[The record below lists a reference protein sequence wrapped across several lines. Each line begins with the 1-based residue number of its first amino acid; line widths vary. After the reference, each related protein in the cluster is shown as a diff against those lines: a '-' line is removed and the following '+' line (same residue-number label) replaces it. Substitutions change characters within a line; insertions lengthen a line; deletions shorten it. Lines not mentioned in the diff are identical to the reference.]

1 MRWTTCRWGSCPPL
15 SKLPLNAEKQG
26 VKVALGMD
34 VRDPAFVDTFPGVF
48 QQLCREGWWLD
59 LYFLDASDQAL
70 LQRYSETRRKHPL
83 ANGREDE
90 RQVLKRERTL
100 LAPVKEQASHVID
113 TSRHT
118 VHDLRREIHSLFK
131 ELAPPAPFRVTVMSF
146 GFKHGIPFEADLV
159 MDVRFLKNPHFVTNP
174 EAKNRTGSPGEGLC
188 VRRPQH
194 APVCGAISQPS
205 GIPAAPVPGR
215 GQGQAQY
222 RRRLHRGAPPQRGHS
237 RMAGQTPKG
246 SRPPGGFA
254 PPGY

>member
-1 MRWTTCRWGSCPPL
+1 MCAQSKTNDPHTHFAVVTGLSGSGKSTALKALEDLGYYAVDNLPVGLLPAFV
-15 SKLPLNAEKQG
+15 KLPLNAEKQG

-131 ELAPPAPFRVTVMSF
+131 ELAPPAPFR
-146 GFKHGIPFEADLV
+146 
-159 MDVRFLKNPHFVTNP
+159 
-174 EAKNRTGSPGEGLC
+174 
-188 VRRPQH
+188 
-194 APVCGAISQPS
+194 SQ
-205 GIPAAPVPGR
+205 
-215 GQGQAQY
+215 
-222 RRRLHRGAPPQRGHS
+222 L
-237 RMAGQTPKG
+237 
-246 SRPPGGFA
+246 
-254 PPGY
+254 